1 MTKRTNKRAPKA
13 DLLDLLSDF
22 IASHKGVPVLIGV
35 GLVIAGLV
43 LTLIPPLWQ
52 DDGFWGWLTHSH
64 LLLYVGTIVGFVGI
78 LIGDAL

>member
-1 MTKRTNKRAPKA
+1 MAKRAPKK

-35 GLVIAGLV
+35 GLVIVGLV

-52 DDGFWGWLTHSH
+52 HEGFWGWLTHSH
-64 LLLYVGTIVGFVGI
+64 LLLYVGSIVGFVGL

>member
-13 DLLDLLSDF
+13 DLLDLLSNF

-43 LTLIPPLWQ
+43 LTLIPSLWQ
-52 DDGFWGWLTHSH
+52 HEGFWGWLTHSH
-64 LLLYVGTIVGFVGI
+64 LLLYIGTIVGFVGL